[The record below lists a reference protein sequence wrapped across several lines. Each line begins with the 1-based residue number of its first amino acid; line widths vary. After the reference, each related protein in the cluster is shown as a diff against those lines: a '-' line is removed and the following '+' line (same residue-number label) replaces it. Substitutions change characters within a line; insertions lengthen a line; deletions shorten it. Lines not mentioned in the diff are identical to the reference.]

1 MTADDTL
8 AKKALAESDIDV
20 VGIPWD
26 QNGIDWTGFD
36 AVVLRSCW
44 DYFHRPAQ
52 FLSWMETLHSQGVN
66 LINEYRVLRWNAEKT
81 YLRDLLAAGVTVVPT
96 VYALQGCNISI
107 VDILEQQA
115 WQRAAIKPTISGT
128 SLHTW
133 VSSPATIDY
142 DQRRLEGLLEE
153 RNMMLQKYLPEIE
166 TEGEI
171 SMIYFDGKFSHAV
184 RKMPKLG
191 DFRVQSDF
199 GGTWTAVSPDDD
211 ILRRGHEILR
221 ASGHD
226 SVYARID
233 GVVHE
238 GAFLLMELEM
248 IEPHLFLE
256 SDEAAPDRFA
266 HAIRK
271 RLRHRKT
278 GSKRLDDLA
287 PIAANESAKD

>member
-1 MTADDTL
+1 MTADDAL

-26 QNGIDWTGFD
+26 QNGIDWT
-36 AVVLRSCW
+36 V
-44 DYFHRPAQ
+44 Q
-52 FLSWMETLHSQGVN
+52 FLAWMETLYSKGVN
-66 LINEYRVLRWNAEKT
+66 LINDYTILRWNAEKT

-211 ILRRGHEILR
+211 ILRRGREILR